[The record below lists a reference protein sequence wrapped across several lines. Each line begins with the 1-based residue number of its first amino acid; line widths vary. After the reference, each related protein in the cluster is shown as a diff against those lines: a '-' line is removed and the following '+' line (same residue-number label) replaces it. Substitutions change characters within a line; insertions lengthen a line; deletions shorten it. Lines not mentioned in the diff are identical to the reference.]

1 MVYVQGIGITSFG
14 PQPER
19 TIDALGCEAA
29 RLALADAGFAAR
41 DVEAGFFANVL
52 GPLLFDD
59 TTLGQEVFGAL
70 GMGGI
75 PVVNVEN
82 ACTSGSTAFYLAV
95 QAIEAGSC
103 DVALV
108 VGAEK
113 MCVPSLGLIGG
124 GQSDYA
130 SRLGMAAPVG
140 FAMRAA
146 RHMHEFGTTPA
157 QLAAVAVKSRA
168 FAALNDKAQFRK
180 PETIETVLAAPMIAD
195 PLTRS
200 QCCPVADGGAAV
212 VLVSDRIAR
221 QNGGRAVRVDAAL
234 LTSGR
239 SEPQPDIIR
248 WDTDYRTCAM
258 AYEKAGIGP
267 DDLALVECH
276 DAFTISEI
284 LHYEALGLCATGE
297 GGRLAESGATGLGGR
312 IPVNPS
318 GGLLSRGHPVAA
330 TGLAQVSEVV
340 QQLRGEAGGRQVENA
355 RVGLAHCM
363 GGDKDADTKS
373 CTVVVMSV

>member
-19 TIDALGCEAA
+19 TIDTLGQEAA
-29 RLALADAGFAAR
+29 RLALADAGLAPR

-52 GPLLFDD
+52 GPILFGD
-59 TTLGQEVFGAL
+59 TTLGQDVFGAL
-70 GMGGI
+70 GMGGV

-82 ACTSGSTAFYLAV
+82 ACTSGSTALYLAV
-95 QAIEAGSC
+95 QAIESGSC

-168 FAALNDKAQFRK
+168 FAAHNDKAQFRK

-212 VLVSDRIAR
+212 VLVSDRIAQR
-221 QNGGRAVRVDAAL
+221 NRGRAVRVDAAL

-239 SEPQPDIIR
+239 SESQPDIIR
-248 WDTDYRTCAM
+248 WDTDYRSCAM

-284 LHYEALGLCATGE
+284 LHYEALGLCARGE
-297 GGRLAESGATGLGGR
+297 GGRLAESGATGPGGR

-330 TGLAQVSEVV
+330 TGLAQISEVV
-340 QQLRGEAGGRQVENA
+340 QQLRGEAGGRQVEDA